1 MYTSPKS
8 HALREKL
15 LPHAYELASMGVKGI
30 PEHELAL
37 LRNLLNKIRDNMIET
52 LQAEM
57 ADVGN

>member
-1 MYTSPKS
+1 
-8 HALREKL
+8 
-15 LPHAYELASMGVKGI
+15 MGVKGI